1 MRGSSGRLPW
11 TGSATLDVGGKV
23 EWSAMRDI
31 NGSAVLTP
39 SLGSLGTGAPDSGEE
54 ARMQQIREL
63 LHGDLKRQH
72 EARIAALEL
81 RIHEMQTGIIHQL
94 DALSARLDALSVEV
108 GNVRREHLD
117 ELARGFQD
125 MGDRVRRLV
134 SRE

>member
-1 MRGSSGRLPW
+1 
-11 TGSATLDVGGKV
+11 
-23 EWSAMRDI
+23 MRDMS
-31 NGSAVLTP
+31 GTMGMMSGV
-39 SLGSLGTGAPDSGEE
+39 GSLTSAAGDSGEE
-54 ARMQQIREL
+54 ARMEQIREL

-81 RIHEMQTGIIHQL
+81 RIQEMQTGVVSQL
-94 DALSARLDALSVEV
+94 EALSARLDALSVEV

>member
-1 MRGSSGRLPW
+1 
-11 TGSATLDVGGKV
+11 
-23 EWSAMRDI
+23 MRDI
-31 NGSAVLTP
+31 SGTIGMMPGA
-39 SLGSLGTGAPDSGEE
+39 GSLASVAGDGTEE
-54 ARMQQIREL
+54 ARMEQIREL

-81 RIHEMQTGIIHQL
+81 RIHEMQTGIVSQL
-94 DALSARLDALSVEV
+94 EGLSARLDALSVEV

-134 SRE
+134 TRD